1 MFYKVEG
8 ENFLKGFF
16 TFDLIHNWRWF
27 QIFGELFFWSDSFFF
42 FLCCPLPY
50 SLPSWSSAQTS
61 RRGLCTSSYSLPC
74 YAWSNLTII
83 IHYTLQRYKKWSYH
97 EDENVILSILF
108 KYLSILDMLSTP
120 FLVAQNGDTKSKTKT
135 LKSLKVTKLVFAFYF
150 FPLARILSAS
160 TEIYY

>member
-1 MFYKVEG
+1 MFSKVEG

-42 FLCCPLPY
+42 LSLLPVTLQPTFVVQC
-50 SLPSWSSAQTS
+50 SNL

-74 YAWSNLTII
+74 YAWNNLTII

-135 LKSLKVTKLVFAFYF
+135 LNSLKVTKLVFAFYF